1 MHHTDTITAAEL
13 FPLLGQSD
21 LLLID
26 ILTED
31 AFAERHLPAAQN
43 VCTYEMVFVEK
54 IQAIVNS
61 ASNKNLILVIYGESD
76 TTLEASE
83 ALTKLH
89 QAGLTGA
96 RRLTGGIEAWIQA
109 GYAVEKSPAVPA
121 PVLNGHYKIDIAQSL
136 IRWTGSNLFNHHLG
150 TLGFS
155 SGHLDIVNGQFHSGS
170 LNIDMHT
177 LRCDDIPDPAMNAL
191 LIQHLQSEDFFAAD
205 RFPIATFTLD
215 RIEIAEDTTLA
226 STPNAQVSGRLLLRG
241 IEKPVFFPALI
252 AAKPDGTCVA
262 QAQVTIDRTEWGL
275 LYGSSKFFARLAN
288 HFVSDLLHLH
298 LKIVTELGK

>member
-1 MHHTDTITAAEL
+1 MHLTDTITAAEL
-13 FPLLGQSD
+13 LPLLGQSD

-54 IQAIVNS
+54 FQALVNS
-61 ASNKNLILVIYGESD
+61 ASNKNLIIVIYGESD

-83 ALTKLH
+83 ALSKLH

-96 RRLTGGIEAWIQA
+96 RRLIGGIEAWIQA
-109 GYAVEKSPAVPA
+109 GFTVEKSTSNSSH
-121 PVLNGHYKIDIAQSL
+121 VLNGLYKIDLSQSL
-136 IRWTGSNLFNHHLG
+136 IRWSGSNLFNHHLG

-155 SGHLDIVNGQFHSGS
+155 GGQIEIADGQFRSGG
-170 LNIDMHT
+170 LTIDVHT
-177 LRCDDIPDPAMNAL
+177 LRCDDIPNPAMNSL

-205 RFPIATFTLD
+205 RFPTATFTLD
-215 RIEIAEDTTLA
+215 HIEIAEDTTLA
-226 STPNAQVSGRLLLRG
+226 STPNAQVAGRLLLRG
-241 IEKPVFFPALI
+241 IEKPIRFPALI
-252 AAKPDGTCVA
+252 AAKPDGICVA
-262 QAQVTIDRTEWGL
+262 QARVTIDRTEWGL

-298 LKIVTELGK
+298 LKIVMEPGK